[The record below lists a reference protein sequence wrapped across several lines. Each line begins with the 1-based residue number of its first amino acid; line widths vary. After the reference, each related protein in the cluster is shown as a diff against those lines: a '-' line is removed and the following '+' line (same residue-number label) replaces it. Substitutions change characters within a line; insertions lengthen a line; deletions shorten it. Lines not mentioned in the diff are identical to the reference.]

1 MNEKSYNMYL
11 KMLKLACRNV
21 RAAICQENGITD
33 TSQVQVKIRDR
44 DGLVN
49 IVAAIVSTPDSA
61 DTIYATRVER
71 RLVIVS
77 DVTILHQINAASVF
91 IKSILKS
98 RSARICQKQM
108 VNYLMAERYLDAAW
122 DYDMQNKTEDDSMPN
137 VEYAKSVIIDRYS
150 LNFIGGFLL
159 TERPR
164 IEPTILNGL
173 KTQAFDER
181 YSLMT
186 EEQNAKIADR
196 RYAREFESRTDVF
209 LASSPVSF
217 KVDTVKDT
225 EQKSMIDV
233 FINKS
238 KTSETDI
245 IAQLYQTSF
254 ANIPLQKRRRRFVNL
269 KSKNRDV
276 EICPENALGVKRQF
290 SQIEATTKHTYI
302 MNYFNDNMQLG
313 SDRSSY
319 YFEQEAWMYKY
330 MWQTDGIIYAQSGNI
345 YLPDGT
351 AIAIPDSMTDYEF
364 FHRINTVYAAL
375 FGFTPEDAVGGA
387 NWLIDSIRSAYTDE
401 GNALYRL
408 TVIDKRL
415 ENITAEREEQSKW

>member
-1 MNEKSYNMYL
+1 
-11 KMLKLACRNV
+11 
-21 RAAICQENGITD
+21 
-33 TSQVQVKIRDR
+33 
-44 DGLVN
+44 
-49 IVAAIVSTPDSA
+49 
-61 DTIYATRVER
+61 
-71 RLVIVS
+71 
-77 DVTILHQINAASVF
+77 
-91 IKSILKS
+91 
-98 RSARICQKQM
+98 
-108 VNYLMAERYLDAAW
+108 
-122 DYDMQNKTEDDSMPN
+122 MPN

-290 SQIEATTKHTYI
+290 SQIEATTKHAYI

-313 SDRSSY
+313 SDRSAY
-319 YFEQEAWMYKY
+319 YVEQEVWM
-330 MWQTDGIIYAQSGNI
+330 
-345 YLPDGT
+345 
-351 AIAIPDSMTDYEF
+351 
-364 FHRINTVYAAL
+364 
-375 FGFTPEDAVGGA
+375 
-387 NWLIDSIRSAYTDE
+387 
-401 GNALYRL
+401 
-408 TVIDKRL
+408 
-415 ENITAEREEQSKW
+415 

>member
-1 MNEKSYNMYL
+1 M
-11 KMLKLACRNV
+11 KL
-21 RAAICQENGITD
+21 
-33 TSQVQVKIRDR
+33 
-44 DGLVN
+44 
-49 IVAAIVSTPDSA
+49 
-61 DTIYATRVER
+61 
-71 RLVIVS
+71 
-77 DVTILHQINAASVF
+77 F
-91 IKSILKS
+91 IK
-98 RSARICQKQM
+98 
-108 VNYLMAERYLDAAW
+108 
-122 DYDMQNKTEDDSMPN
+122 
-137 VEYAKSVIIDRYS
+137 
-150 LNFIGGFLL
+150 
-159 TERPR
+159 
-164 IEPTILNGL
+164 
-173 KTQAFDER
+173 
-181 YSLMT
+181 
-186 EEQNAKIADR
+186 
-196 RYAREFESRTDVF
+196 
-209 LASSPVSF
+209 
-217 KVDTVKDT
+217 
-225 EQKSMIDV
+225 
-233 FINKS
+233 KS

>member
-1 MNEKSYNMYL
+1 MNDKSYNMYL

-33 TSQVQVKIRDR
+33 VSQVQVKIRDR

-49 IVAAIVSTPDSA
+49 IVAAIVRTPESA
-61 DTIYATRVER
+61 DAIYGTRVER
-71 RLVIVS
+71 RLVVVS
-77 DVTILHQINAASVF
+77 DTALLHPVNEASVF
-91 IKSILKS
+91 IQSILKS

-108 VNYLMAERYLDAAW
+108 VNYLMAERYMDSAW
-122 DYDMQNKTEDDSMPN
+122 DYDMQNKTEDGSMPN
-137 VEYAKSVIIDRYS
+137 LEYAKSVIIEKYS
-150 LNFIGGFLL
+150 LNFIGGFIF

-164 IEPTILNGL
+164 IEPSILSGL
-173 KTQAFDER
+173 KVQAFDAR

-186 EEQNAKIADR
+186 EEQSVKMADR
-196 RYAREFESRTDVF
+196 KYAREFETRTDVF
-209 LASSPVSF
+209 MSASPVSF
-217 KVDTVKDT
+217 KVDTVKDSK
-225 EQKSMIDV
+225 QKSMIDV

-245 IAQLYQTSF
+245 IAQLYQSSF
-254 ANIPLQKRRRRFVNL
+254 ANMPLSKRRRRFVNL
-269 KSKNRDV
+269 KSKNCDV
-276 EICPENALGVKRQF
+276 DLCPENALDIKRQF

-302 MNYFNDNMQLG
+302 MSYFDDNMPLG
-313 SDRSSY
+313 SERAAY
-319 YFEQEAWMYKY
+319 YFEQEAWMYQY
-330 MWQTDGIIYAQSGNI
+330 MWQTDGLAYVQAGNI
-345 YLPDGT
+345 HLPDDT
-351 AIAIPDSMTDYEF
+351 IIAIPDSMTDYEF

-375 FGFTPEDAVGGA
+375 FGFTPEDAVGGV

-415 ENITAEREEQSKW
+415 ENIEAKRKEQSRW